1 MDVTATNPSF
11 AQTKVKSEPGIAGIV
26 TAPSAVQT
34 QLITAVQLA
43 GSIAAK
49 PQSATDQLLLAMQSA
64 AANSGA
70 LRTQSSTA
78 LSSSSSVTGA
88 KAGYQAGIA
97 SQASSLAVSTP
108 PPGSQTQ
115 HQPQLLMSP
124 TLQGAQPILANQ
136 LSGAQQL
143 LTIPS
148 NGGQQQILTL
158 PITNAAGQ
166 QQILTIPVTLAQGAG
181 GIQFLI
187 PTGTGGQLLASP
199 NLANLAAMPSQVLP
213 SAPAAIPSITSS
225 TNVVSSAAHLAKS
238 NHMTSPTAPLPP
250 VSVLTGQT
258 GLGTLPLPQV
268 LMGAGAQVLSVS
280 TPTSSTSSTAFK
292 TNSTTSASVPSLV
305 TTHSSQALPSLATVT
320 QGLMG
325 STANQ
330 LSLSGQHAARSV
342 LVSQPTTTSN
352 PTAPLLAAQK
362 LSTTSSAAAQALS
375 LQGLAAGLNTAQGTV
390 ISHIAAAQGSQSSIA
405 QILPSQLVRSSVV
418 SSQSAAAPV
427 GVTQVG
433 GQPGHQVVVST
444 TTATT
449 GGNHVAGGLASPV
462 SNMGNAAE
470 VDGIN
475 LEEIKEFAKAFKIRR
490 LSLGLTQTQVGQA
503 LSQSEGPAYSQ
514 SAICRFEKLDITPK
528 SAQKIKPV
536 LERWMAEA
544 EERHKNGLNQLTDF
558 IGSEPVKKRKRR
570 TSFTPQALEYLSRHF
585 EKNTHPTGAEMT
597 ALAQELNYDREV
609 IRVWF
614 CNKRQALKNT
624 IKKLKAAE
632 ATINN
637 NAEDSESAVSP
648 EQV

>member
-1 MDVTATNPSF
+1 
-11 AQTKVKSEPGIAGIV
+11 
-26 TAPSAVQT
+26 
-34 QLITAVQLA
+34 
-43 GSIAAK
+43 
-49 PQSATDQLLLAMQSA
+49 MQSA
-64 AANSGA
+64 AANSSA

-78 LSSSSSVTGA
+78 LSSGPGT
-88 KAGYQAGIA
+88 KGYQTGGSQVS
-97 SQASSLAVSTP
+97 SQAV
-108 PPGSQTQ
+108 GSQSQ
-115 HQPQLLMSP
+115 HQTQLLMSP
-124 TLQGAQPILANQ
+124 SLQGAQPILANQ

-187 PTGTGGQLLASP
+187 PTGTGGQFLASP
-199 NLANLAAMPSQVLP
+199 NLGAMPSQVLP
-213 SAPAAIPSITSS
+213 STLAAIPSITSN
-225 TNVVSSAAHLAKS
+225 TNVVSSAAHYAKTS
-238 NHMTSPTAPLPP
+238 QMTSATTPLPP

-280 TPTSSTSSTAFK
+280 APSSSTTHTHPK
-292 TNSTTSASVPSLV
+292 TISTTAVPSLV
-305 TTHSSQALPSLATVT
+305 TTQNSQALPSLATVT
-320 QGLMG
+320 QGLMRT
-325 STANQ
+325 SANQ
-330 LSLSGQHAARSV
+330 LSLSAHGATTQSV
-342 LVSQPTTTSN
+342 LVSQSSTTTSN
-352 PTAPLLAAQK
+352 QTSSLLASHK
-362 LSTTSSAAAQALS
+362 LSNASSATALS
-375 LQGLAAGLNTAQGTV
+375 LHGLAGLNAAQGTV
-390 ISHIAAAQGSQSSIA
+390 ISHIAAAQGSQSSVT

-418 SSQSAAAPV
+418 SSQASH
-427 GVTQVG
+427 VTQVP
-433 GQPGHQVVVST
+433 PGHQVVVST
-444 TTATT
+444 TTATSA
-449 GGNHVAGGLASPV
+449 GNHVSTGGLSSPGRV

-632 ATINN
+632 ATMNN
-637 NAEDSESAVSP
+637 NSEEVERSTVVVESP
-648 EQV
+648 EHV

>member
-11 AQTKVKSEPGIAGIV
+11 AQIKVKSEPGIARIG
-26 TAPSAVQT
+26 TTPSAVST

-43 GSIAAK
+43 GSIGAK

-64 AANSGA
+64 AANSSA
-70 LRTQSSTA
+70 LRTPSSTA
-78 LSSSSSVTGA
+78 LSTVAGT
-88 KAGYQAGIA
+88 KGYQTGG
-97 SQASSLAVSTP
+97 SQASSQAVSSLP
-108 PPGSQTQ
+108 LGSQAQ

-124 TLQGAQPILANQ
+124 ALQGAQPILANQ

-187 PTGTGGQLLASP
+187 PTGTGGQFLASP
-199 NLANLAAMPSQVLP
+199 NLANLGAMPSQVLP
-213 SAPAAIPSITSS
+213 STLAAIPSITSS
-225 TNVVSSAAHLAKS
+225 TNVVSSAAHYAKTS
-238 NHMTSPTAPLPP
+238 QMTSATTPLPP

-268 LMGAGAQVLSVS
+268 LMGAGGQVLSVS
-280 TPTSSTSSTAFK
+280 APSSSISHAHPK
-292 TNSTTSASVPSLV
+292 TISTTSVPSLV
-305 TTHSSQALPSLATVT
+305 TTQNSQALPSLATVT
-320 QGLMG
+320 QGLMRT
-325 STANQ
+325 SANH
-330 LSLSGQHAARSV
+330 LSLSALGTTQSV
-342 LVSQPTTTSN
+342 HISHPSTTSN
-352 PTAPLLAAQK
+352 PTASLFASHK
-362 LSTTSSAAAQALS
+362 LSNASSATAQALS
-375 LQGLAAGLNTAQGTV
+375 LHGLAGLNTAQGTV
-390 ISHIAAAQGSQSSIA
+390 ISHIAAAQGSQSSVA
-405 QILPSQLVRSSVV
+405 QILPSQLVRSSIA
-418 SSQSAAAPV
+418 SSQASQV
-427 GVTQVG
+427 GGVTQVPG
-433 GQPGHQVVVST
+433 GHQVVVST
-444 TTATT
+444 TTATSG
-449 GGNHVAGGLASPV
+449 GGNHVTGGLASPV

-624 IKKLKAAE
+624 IKKLKAAD
-632 ATINN
+632 TTMNN
-637 NAEDSESAVSP
+637 NSEEIMERSTVVVESP
-648 EQV
+648 EHV